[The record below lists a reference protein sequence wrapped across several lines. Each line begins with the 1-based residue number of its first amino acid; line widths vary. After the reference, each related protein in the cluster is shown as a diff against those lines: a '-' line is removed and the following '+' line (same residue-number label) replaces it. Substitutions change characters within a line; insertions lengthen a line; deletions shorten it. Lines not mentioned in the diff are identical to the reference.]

1 MEFEIPIDLM
11 LEKEFLVKENHL
23 TAHLGSSSISVL
35 STPSMILFMEIV
47 SRICAE
53 QVLPKEYNTVGTKL
67 TIEHLAAA
75 PLGAKIKA
83 KTKIK
88 EYKIEKY
95 YFKWKHGGK
104 AQKLVKAHMNDL

>member
-1 MEFEIPIDLM
+1 MEFEIPIDLK
-11 LEKEFLVKENHL
+11 LEKEFLVDKNHL
-23 TAHLGSSSISVL
+23 AAHLGSSSISVL

-88 EYKIEKY
+88 EYKSRKILFQME
-95 YFKWKHGGK
+95 
-104 AQKLVKAHMNDL
+104 A